1 MSSLMSCWTSAFL
14 PGGWAEKPG
23 NSAEKP
29 GGSAENFWD
38 HFSNFWNVT
47 NWKRKHEDCW
57 RLCLFHRLWALC
69 SLIPSWVD
77 LTVAQPFWGGLN
89 CFGAQRCP
97 LSQTRKWSKCKQSL
111 NDWKFLVVQFQHDC
125 FLVQRLP
132 PPKKK
137 LLYRLPVNP
146 NLHIASGFCQRA
158 CRCRTPGGGSRR
170 TGETCSRNSDG
181 FSNGGIPRPLPGFQT
196 LSAFGGYSFWFYV
209 LHAAPIF
216 FHAGMEILPN
226 IGSNPTWC

>member
-132 PPKKK
+132 PQKKTTLPASSDEPQPSHCFRLLPKS
-137 LLYRLPVNP
+137 VQVQN
-146 NLHIASGFCQRA
+146 A
-158 CRCRTPGGGSRR
+158 RR
-170 TGETCSRNSDG
+170 
-181 FSNGGIPRPLPGFQT
+181 
-196 LSAFGGYSFWFYV
+196 WV
-209 LHAAPIF
+209 
-216 FHAGMEILPN
+216 
-226 IGSNPTWC
+226 